1 MENVMAYLKVVGEDS
16 LVRDSSTKA
25 IINTSNKDYE
35 LYLARKTVSKS
46 QKLEIERQAKELE
59 SVKDDLSE
67 IKQMLSLLIN
77 KVDR

>member
-1 MENVMAYLKVVGEDS
+1 MAYLKVVGEDS

>member
-1 MENVMAYLKVVGEDS
+1 MAYLKVVGEDS

-35 LYLARKTVSKS
+35 LYLARKNVSKS